1 MSQAGDDTVAA
12 IRKYLD
18 ALQPE
23 SVEVLDDSGAHIGH
37 PGAREGGH
45 YQVIVVAKAF
55 AGRNRPSRHRMVY
68 SALSPLIPSRIHAL
82 SIKALSPDEF

>member
-1 MSQAGDDTVAA
+1 MSQPADDTIAA
-12 IRKYLD
+12 IRQCLD

-23 SVEVLDDSGAHIGH
+23 SVDVLDESGKHIGH
-37 PGAREGGH
+37 PGARDGGH

-55 AGRNRPSRHRMVY
+55 AGCNRMARHRMVY
-68 SALSPLIPSRIHAL
+68 SALSPLMTGRIHAL